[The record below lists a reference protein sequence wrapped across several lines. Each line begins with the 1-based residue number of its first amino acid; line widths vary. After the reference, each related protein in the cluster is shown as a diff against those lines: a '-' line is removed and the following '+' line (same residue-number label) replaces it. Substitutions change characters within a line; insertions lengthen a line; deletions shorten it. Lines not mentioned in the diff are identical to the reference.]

1 MKQIA
6 QDVFKNSDTEILSAA
21 IDSNGEAWCYTC
33 PKSEL
38 MLLNSIWAIKKGVK
52 RYWIGWGYDATNW
65 RESAIDREVEWNPE
79 HPENKLV
86 EQL

>member
-1 MKQIA
+1 
-6 QDVFKNSDTEILSAA
+6 
-21 IDSNGEAWCYTC
+21 
-33 PKSEL
+33 